1 MPDSLRSDRR
11 ARELLELH
19 RNSPLAVVEWDHEF
33 RVVRWSEQAEAL
45 FGWPE
50 AEVAGKHPSE
60 WPFVHPDDNED
71 IGRVMAELL
80 DGSVSRSLS
89 VHRNYTREGA
99 IVYCEWYNSALFDEG
114 GDLVSILSL
123 VHDVTEHTR
132 AVGDLA
138 ASETRFRTI
147 IDVAPDMIFIN
158 RNDRIVLINEAG
170 LRLLGA
176 STEQEILGRSP
187 LAIFHPDY
195 HPEIRRRIQQLL
207 EEPTEVPLIEE
218 QLVALDGSLIDVEVA
233 AASYE
238 TGDGDLAIQVVC
250 RDIRQR
256 KRAEDSL
263 RASRSLIEM
272 AGRLARFGG
281 WALDVESGDLH
292 WSDETAD
299 IHEEPSGYAPTLE
312 QGFDYYAP
320 EWRERVKH
328 LIVACARDGVPFDE
342 EMEIITAKGRR
353 VWVRTVGQAITN
365 PDGTVTRIEGAF
377 QDVTKQRKASAEILR
392 LAHRLV
398 STLECI
404 TDAFY
409 TLDTDWRYTYLNA
422 EAERLQRWKPG
433 ELIGQAVWD
442 VFPQALG
449 TEVETAFRR
458 VMSERVTANLRGF
471 HFPPLNA
478 WFDIRVYPIDEGI
491 AVYFQEVTE
500 TLTLERQVR
509 EARRLDAI
517 GQLTGGVAHDFNN
530 LLTVIM
536 GNAELLAG
544 GDCDEGLHLELTTM
558 IRDAAQRG
566 ADLTQRLLAFA
577 RRQPLDPV
585 PVDVNARLREIEGL
599 LRRTLSETIDLG
611 LSLRPEA
618 GYAFIDAAQF
628 DTALLN
634 LALNARDAMPAG
646 GRLTIE
652 TAAVELDADYAAM
665 HPDLTPGDYVL
676 VAVSDTGTGIAP
688 DDIERVFEPFFT
700 TKAEAKGTGLGL
712 SMVHGFVK
720 QSGGHIKIY
729 SELGHGTTMRLYL
742 PPTAE
747 PARRGEPSERPTG
760 PPAQLAGTETIL
772 LVEDDEL
779 VLRYADRLLRGFGY
793 TVITAAS
800 GPEALPV
807 LESDRQVD
815 LLFTDVVMP
824 GGMSGVE
831 LAEKA
836 RELRPDIRVLITSG
850 YTEEAILHHGR
861 LDPGVD
867 LLTKPYRRDELIRRL
882 QRVFSETPSVD

>member
-19 RNSPLAVVEWDHEF
+19 RNSPLAVVEWDH
-33 RVVRWSEQAEAL
+33 
-45 FGWPE
+45 E

-89 VHRNYTREGA
+89 VHRNYTHEGA

-700 TKAEAKGTGLGL
+700 TKEKGTGLGL
-712 SMVHGFVK
+712 PTVYGIVK
-720 QSGGHIKIY
+720 QSGGLIEVQ
-729 SELGHGTTMRLYL
+729 SRPGEGTSFEICL
-742 PPTAE
+742 PQVP
-747 PARRGEPSERPTG
+747 PEPSSPEVQPEPSAACDG
-760 PPAQLAGTETIL
+760 QAVL
-772 LVEDDEL
+772 LVEDDDA
-779 VLRYADRLLRGFGY
+779 VRGTSAKMLRAQGY
-793 TVITAAS
+793 RVVESRS
-800 GPEALPV
+800 GEEALAY
-807 LESDRQVD
+807 LNGN
-815 LLFTDVVMP
+815 
-824 GGMSGVE
+824 GG
-831 LAEKA
+831 
-836 RELRPDIRVLITSG
+836 
-850 YTEEAILHHGR
+850 
-861 LDPGVD
+861 GVD
-867 LLTKPYRRDELIRRL
+867 LLLTDVIMPGMNGRELADQAAELDPRLRIVFMSGYTSESVSEDFGSIPFIQKPFTSHEL
-882 QRVFSETPSVD
+882 QRTVREALL